1 VISRATPKFWK
12 CFRVLPRDIQAK
24 AKEAYT
30 LFRDDPWYP
39 SLNFKRVHSSLP
51 VYSVRITKDY
61 RAVGILDGEKIV
73 WFWAGSHAHYDGLL
87 KQMKN
92 KR

>member
-1 VISRATPKFWK
+1 VISRATRNFWK
-12 CFRVLPRDIQAK
+12 CFRALPAGIQEK

-51 VYSVRITKDY
+51 IYSVRITKDY
-61 RAVGILDGEKIV
+61 RAVGTLSGDKIV
-73 WFWAGSHAHYDGLL
+73 WFWAGTHAEYNGLL
-87 KQMKN
+87 KQLK
-92 KR
+92 KA

>member
-1 VISRATPKFWK
+1 M
-12 CFRVLPRDIQAK
+12 LPRDIQAK

-61 RAVGILDGEKIV
+61 RAVGILGSDKIV
-73 WFWAGSHAHYDGLL
+73 WFWAGSHAQYDGLL
-87 KQMKN
+87 KQIKN
-92 KR
+92 DR

>member
-1 VISRATPKFWK
+1 MISRATPKFWK
-12 CFRVLPRDIQAK
+12 CFRALPRDIQAK

-61 RAVGILDGEKIV
+61 RAVGILGSDKIV
-73 WFWAGSHAHYDGLL
+73 WFWAGSHAQYDGLL
-87 KQMKN
+87 KQIKN
-92 KR
+92 DR

>member
-1 VISRATPKFWK
+1 VISRATEKFWK
-12 CFRVLPRDIQAK
+12 CFRALPRDIQDK
-24 AKEAYT
+24 AKDAYT

-61 RAVGILDGEKIV
+61 RAVGTLNGEKIV
-73 WFWAGSHAHYDGLL
+73 WFWAGTHAEYNGLL
-87 KQMKN
+87 KQLK
-92 KR
+92 KA

>member
-1 VISRATPKFWK
+1 MLRA
-12 CFRVLPRDIQAK
+12 LPRDIQDK
-24 AKEAYT
+24 AKDAYT

-61 RAVGILDGEKIV
+61 RAVGTLNGEKIV
-73 WFWAGSHAHYDGLL
+73 WFWAGTHAEYNGLL
-87 KQMKN
+87 KQLK
-92 KR
+92 KA

>member
-1 VISRATPKFWK
+1 M
-12 CFRVLPRDIQAK
+12 PREIQAK
-24 AKEAYT
+24 AKDVYT

-61 RAVGILDGEKIV
+61 RAVGILDSEKIV
-73 WFWAGSHAHYDGLL
+73 WFWAGTHSEYDAFL
-87 KQMKN
+87 KQMK
-92 KR
+92 KPSGGLS